1 MRVLACASAKGG
13 VGKSAISASLAVS
26 LAKFRK
32 VVLLD
37 LDNSHGATTNLGIR
51 GSDPRNDRG
60 AGFAK
65 ALLNDDTIPTS
76 DVRWQAPWDENL
88 VFERANLRLAVG
100 GDEICE
106 VSDALVRGE
115 VLAESLLHRV
125 RELDADIVIIDCPP
139 GDRRLQSAALAVAD
153 QVLVPVEYDMNS
165 VLGLVDLVKVVVET
179 KRINPNLELAGVIL
193 YRLSAGA
200 SAQRRE
206 AREHM
211 EQALNGAARVF
222 DTMVR
227 SGVEYGRAQNYGLVP
242 SEYAECLRGTE
253 GFSAAK
259 AVMGLTWDFQN
270 LVDEVM
276 STWA

>member
-1 MRVLACASAKGG
+1 MRVIAICSSKGG
-13 VGKSAISASLAVS
+13 VGKSSLSASLAVG

-32 VVLLD
+32 VALID
-37 LDNSHGATTNLGIR
+37 LDNSHGVTTNLGVR
-51 GSDPRNDRG
+51 ANDPRNDHG
-60 AGFAK
+60 VGLAN
-65 ALLNDDTIPTS
+65 ALLHAEAIPTTG
-76 DVRWQAPWDENL
+76 VRWQAPWDEHL

-100 GDEICE
+100 GAAISQ

-115 VLAESLLHRV
+115 VRAEEALSRV
-125 RELDADIVIIDCPP
+125 KELDADIVIIDCPP
-139 GDRRLQSAALAVAD
+139 GDRRLQAAALAVTD

-165 VLGLVDLVKVVVET
+165 VLGLVDLVKVVVGA
-179 KRINPNLELAGVIL
+179 KRNNPELEIAGVVL
-193 YRLSAGA
+193 YRLSPTAT
-200 SAQRRE
+200 AQRRE

-222 DTMVR
+222 DTIVR
-227 SGVEYGRAQNYGLVP
+227 ASVEYGRAQNYGLVP
-242 SEYAECLRGTE
+242 LEYAEALRGTE

-270 LVDEVM
+270 LLDEVM